1 MRRHLSVHSC
11 KPARVSVQRE
21 ERETERER
29 EQGERETE
37 REGGREM
44 TTPSYIPNLRPT
56 QIDNPTTFGRAIFC
70 NPTLRNLSWVGE
82 KVGQDRL
89 ARLKQSVKRG
99 LRVRVTGPSCQTG
112 TGCEKK

>member
-1 MRRHLSVHSC
+1 
-11 KPARVSVQRE
+11 
-21 ERETERER
+21 
-29 EQGERETE
+29 
-37 REGGREM
+37 M

-89 ARLKQSVKRG
+89 ARLKQRVKRG
-99 LRVRVTGPSCQTG
+99 LGLGLQDHLARLEQGVKRSEYIHSWTIMKRS
-112 TGCEKK
+112 EFIFL